1 MTFAQKAIEIEKKY
15 KGYEDDH
22 LAKEAMDY
30 EFQELTKEQEKVRQ
44 ELGLAKGQILPI
56 QYGKG
61 GQWIQKA
68 INPAHKGW
76 CTPLS
81 NPHCTGRRRALA
93 LLFKRKHGFHKKY
106 GEGGYL
112 DEDELYNPYIE
123 NSYMYAEGGPY
134 KPLDIEQYGQ
144 PVGENIPTGV
154 MEPNENFPGLNEGN
168 IAEKFKLMNT
178 LISRGWPQEKAKQ
191 AVFEGKYETLYPG
204 KMNISNQ
211 GRGTL
216 PYKPVPEQTINT
228 ELLPKPEMQT
238 IGNVAKPGGY
248 EYQIWL
254 RENRDRLLKKY
265 HLKNLNTKELENNHP
280 KVLDNIRREFITR
293 TKKIEQKKIEET
305 QKQVIQR
312 QNISSPIPEQVSAV
326 NNR

>member
-1 MTFAQKAIEIEKKY
+1 MTFAQKAKVIEKKY
-15 KGYEDDH
+15 KGREGDP
-22 LAKEAMDY
+22 LAEEAMDY
-30 EFQELTKEQEKVRQ
+30 ELQRLKEQQ
-44 ELGLAKGQILPI
+44 ETIRPKYEFTKGQISPI

-106 GEGGYL
+106 DKGGYL

-123 NSYMYAEGGPY
+123 NSNIYAEGGPY

-178 LISRGWPQEKAKQ
+178 LINRGWPQEKAKQ

-204 KMNISNQ
+204 RMNISNQ
-211 GRGTL
+211 GQGTL
-216 PYKPVPEQTINT
+216 PYEPVPEQNINT
-228 ELLPKPEMQT
+228 ELLPKQEIQA
-238 IGNVAKPGGY
+238 IRNVAKPVGY

-254 RENRDRLLKKY
+254 KENRDRLLKKY
-265 HLKNLNTKELENNHP
+265 HIKNLNTKE
-280 KVLDNIRREFITR
+280 
-293 TKKIEQKKIEET
+293 
-305 QKQVIQR
+305 
-312 QNISSPIPEQVSAV
+312 
-326 NNR
+326 